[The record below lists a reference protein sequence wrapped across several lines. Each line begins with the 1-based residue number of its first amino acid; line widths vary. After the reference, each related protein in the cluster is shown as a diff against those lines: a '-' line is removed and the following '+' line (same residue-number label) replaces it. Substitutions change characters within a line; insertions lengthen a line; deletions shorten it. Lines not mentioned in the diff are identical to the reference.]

1 MTEHNQKECLLC
13 GEMFT
18 PRSSRGV
25 YCNKNKTSECPVC
38 GIRFEYKC
46 CRAAYKKY
54 CSNKCVGLSPET
66 REKVKQTTLDRY
78 GVENP
83 MHLDKFKQ
91 KAMDSQIKKFGKLAF
106 NTDKQKQTMIERYG
120 VTVPAKN
127 KEIQKKIQETQ
138 YKNNGGVYA
147 FNTEK
152 QRQTMIERYGGAG
165 SMSSPEVRKK
175 LRKTLMERYGYEN
188 PMQIPEVKERV
199 LNKIVE
205 NHGILFGGAG
215 NISKKNILFQESL
228 SELGIESELEKR
240 VGSLFFDLH
249 LTGTN
254 ILVDINPTVSHNSY
268 RSFAC
273 ERAHCGYP
281 CSKHKPTA
289 TSYHLNRCKIALSNG
304 YDLIQVFDWDDWGVV
319 IPMIANRVE
328 FQNPTEGDWIDLS
341 KTTNLRD
348 DVSYS
353 YTGPLCVWVHYKYER
368 TGRMSVGPYLR
379 DCTDYDLSD
388 EYSRMIDSRF
398 RPIWTPGFAI
408 VN

>member
-91 KAMDSQIKKFGKLAF
+91 KAMDSQIKKFGKFAF
-106 NTDKQKQTMIERYG
+106 NTDKQKQTMMERYG

-138 YKNNGGVYA
+138 YENNGGVYA

-165 SMSSPEVRKK
+165 SMSSPEVREK

-188 PMQIPEVKERV
+188 PMQIPEVKERA
-199 LNKIVE
+199 LKKIVE

-215 NISKKNILFQESL
+215 NISKKNVLFQESL
-228 SELGIESELEKR
+228 AELGIESELEKR

-289 TSYHLNRCKIALSNG
+289 TSYHLNRCKTALGDG
-304 YDLIQVFDWDDWGVV
+304 YDLIQVFDWDDWETV
-319 IPMIANRVE
+319 IPMIANRIE
-328 FQNPTEGDWIDLS
+328 KQEPAGGDWIDLS
-341 KTTNLRD
+341 KTTSLRSN
-348 DVSYS
+348 VSYS

-368 TGRMSVGPYLR
+368 TGRMSIGPYLR

-408 VN
+408 VK

>member
-91 KAMDSQIKKFGKLAF
+91 KAMDSQIKKFGKFAF
-106 NTDKQKQTMIERYG
+106 NTDKQKQTMMERYG

-138 YKNNGGVYA
+138 YENNGGVYA

-165 SMSSPEVRKK
+165 SMSSPEVREK

-188 PMQIPEVKERV
+188 PMQIPEVKERA
-199 LNKIVE
+199 LKKIVE

-228 SELGIESELEKR
+228 AELGIESELEKR

-273 ERAHCGYP
+273 ERTHCGYP

-289 TSYHLNRCKIALSNG
+289 TSYHLNRCKTALSNG
-304 YDLIQVFDWDDWGVV
+304 YDLIQIFDWDDWDAV
-319 IPMIANRVE
+319 IPMIANRIE
-328 FQNPTEGDWIDLS
+328 RQEPAEGTWIDLS

-348 DVSYS
+348 DVAYS

-368 TGRMSVGPYLR
+368 TGRMSIGPYLR

-398 RPIWTPGFAI
+398 RPIWTPGFA
-408 VN
+408 VVK

>member
-1 MTEHNQKECLLC
+1 
-13 GEMFT
+13 
-18 PRSSRGV
+18 
-25 YCNKNKTSECPVC
+25 
-38 GIRFEYKC
+38 
-46 CRAAYKKY
+46 
-54 CSNKCVGLSPET
+54 
-66 REKVKQTTLDRY
+66 
-78 GVENP
+78 

-91 KAMDSQIKKFGKLAF
+91 QVMDSQIKKYGKLAF

-120 VTVPAKN
+120 VEVPSKN
-127 KEIQKKIQETQ
+127 KEVQKKIRETQ

-165 SMSSPEVRKK
+165 SMSSPEVREK
-175 LRKTLMERYGYEN
+175 LRRTLMERYGYEN

-249 LTGTN
+249 LAVTN

-289 TSYHLNRCKIALSNG
+289 TSYHLNRCKTALSNG
-304 YDLIQVFDWDDWGVV
+304 YDLIQVFDWDDWDAV
-319 IPMIANRVE
+319 IPMIANRIE
-328 FQNPTEGDWIDLS
+328 RQEPAERDWIDLS

-353 YTGPLCVWVHYKYER
+353 YTGPLCVWVHYKHER
-368 TGRMSVGPYLR
+368 TGRMSIGPYLR

-388 EYSRMIDSRF
+388 EYNKMIDSRF

>member
-91 KAMDSQIKKFGKLAF
+91 KAMDSQIKKFGKFAF
-106 NTDKQKQTMIERYG
+106 NTDKQKQTMMERYG

-138 YKNNGGVYA
+138 YENNGGVYA

-165 SMSSPEVRKK
+165 SMSSPEVREK

-188 PMQIPEVKERV
+188 PMQIPEVKERA
-199 LNKIVE
+199 LKKIVE

-215 NISKKNILFQESL
+215 NISKKNVLFQESL
-228 SELGIESELEKR
+228 AELGIESELEKR

-289 TSYHLNRCKIALSNG
+289 TSYHLNRCKTALGDG
-304 YDLIQVFDWDDWGVV
+304 YDLIQVFDWDDWETV
-319 IPMIANRVE
+319 IPMIANRIE
-328 FQNPTEGDWIDLS
+328 KQEPAGGDWIDLS
-341 KTTNLRD
+341 KTTSLRS

-353 YTGPLCVWVHYKYER
+353 YTGLLCVWVHYKYEI
-368 TGRMSVGPYLR
+368 TGRMSIGPYLR

-408 VN
+408 VK

>member
-91 KAMDSQIKKFGKLAF
+91 KAMDSQIKKFGKFAF
-106 NTDKQKQTMIERYG
+106 NTDKQKQTMMKRYG

-138 YKNNGGVYA
+138 YENNGGVYA

-165 SMSSPEVRKK
+165 SMSSPEVREK
-175 LRKTLMERYGYEN
+175 LRRTLMERYGYEN
-188 PMQIPEVKERV
+188 PMQIPEVKERA
-199 LNKIVE
+199 LSKIIE
-205 NHGILFGGAG
+205 NHEILFGGAG

-228 SELGIESELEKR
+228 AELGIESELEKR

-281 CSKHKPTA
+281 CSEHKPTA
-289 TSYHLNRCKIALSNG
+289 TSYHLNRCKTALSNG
-304 YDLIQVFDWDDWGVV
+304 YDLIQVFDWDDWDTV
-319 IPMIANRVE
+319 IPINANRVE
-328 FQNPTEGDWIDLS
+328 NQKPTEGDWIDLS

-348 DVSYS
+348 DVTYS

-368 TGRMSVGPYLR
+368 TGRMSIGPYLR

-388 EYSRMIDSRF
+388 EYNRMIDSRF

-408 VN
+408 VK

>member
-1 MTEHNQKECLLC
+1 
-13 GEMFT
+13 MFT

-91 KAMDSQIKKFGKLAF
+91 KAMDSQIKKFGKFAF
-106 NTDKQKQTMIERYG
+106 NTDKQKQTMMERYG

-138 YKNNGGVYA
+138 YENNGGVYA

-165 SMSSPEVRKK
+165 SMSSPEVREK

-188 PMQIPEVKERV
+188 PMQIPEVKERA
-199 LNKIVE
+199 LKKIVE

-228 SELGIESELEKR
+228 AELGIESELEKR

-273 ERAHCGYP
+273 ERTHCGYP

-289 TSYHLNRCKIALSNG
+289 TSYHLNRCKTALSNG
-304 YDLIQVFDWDDWGVV
+304 YDLIQIFDWDDWDAV
-319 IPMIANRVE
+319 IPMIANRIE
-328 FQNPTEGDWIDLS
+328 RQEPAEGTWIDLS

-348 DVSYS
+348 DVAYS

-368 TGRMSVGPYLR
+368 TGRMSIGPYLR

-398 RPIWTPGFAI
+398 RPIWTPGFA
-408 VN
+408 VVK

>member
-91 KAMDSQIKKFGKLAF
+91 KAMDSQIKKFGKFAF
-106 NTDKQKQTMIERYG
+106 NTDKQKQTMMERYG

-138 YKNNGGVYA
+138 YENNGGVYA

-165 SMSSPEVRKK
+165 SMSSPEVREK

-188 PMQIPEVKERV
+188 PMQIPEVKERA
-199 LNKIVE
+199 LKKIVE

-228 SELGIESELEKR
+228 AELGIESELEKR

-273 ERAHCGYP
+273 ERTHCGYP

-289 TSYHLNRCKIALSNG
+289 TSYHLNRCKTALSNG
-304 YDLIQVFDWDDWGVV
+304 YDLIQIFDWDDWDAV
-319 IPMIANRVE
+319 IPMIANRIE
-328 FQNPTEGDWIDLS
+328 RQEPAEGDWIDLS
-341 KTTNLRD
+341 KTTSLRS

-368 TGRMSVGPYLR
+368 TGRMSIGPYLR

-388 EYSRMIDSRF
+388 EYIRMIDSRF
-398 RPIWTPGFAI
+398 RPIWTPGFA
-408 VN
+408 VVK

>member
-91 KAMDSQIKKFGKLAF
+91 KAMDSQIKKFGKFAF
-106 NTDKQKQTMIERYG
+106 NTDKQKQTMMERYG

-127 KEIQKKIQETQ
+127 KEIQTKIQETQ
-138 YKNNGGVYA
+138 YENNGGVYA

-165 SMSSPEVRKK
+165 SMSSPEVREK

-188 PMQIPEVKERV
+188 PMQIPEVKERA
-199 LNKIVE
+199 LKKIVE

-228 SELGIESELEKR
+228 AELGIESELEKR

-273 ERAHCGYP
+273 ERTHCGYP

-289 TSYHLNRCKIALSNG
+289 TSYHLNRCKTALSNG
-304 YDLIQVFDWDDWGVV
+304 YDLIQIFDWDDWDAV
-319 IPMIANRVE
+319 IPMIANRIE
-328 FQNPTEGDWIDLS
+328 KQEPAGGDWIDLS

-348 DVSYS
+348 DVAYS

-408 VN
+408 VK

>member
-91 KAMDSQIKKFGKLAF
+91 KAMDSQIKKFGKFAF
-106 NTDKQKQTMIERYG
+106 NTDKQKQSMMERYG

-138 YKNNGGVYA
+138 YENNGGVYA
-147 FNTEK
+147 FNTKK

-165 SMSSPEVRKK
+165 SMSSPEV
-175 LRKTLMERYGYEN
+175 
-188 PMQIPEVKERV
+188 
-199 LNKIVE
+199 
-205 NHGILFGGAG
+205 
-215 NISKKNILFQESL
+215 
-228 SELGIESELEKR
+228 
-240 VGSLFFDLH
+240 
-249 LTGTN
+249 
-254 ILVDINPTVSHNSY
+254 
-268 RSFAC
+268 
-273 ERAHCGYP
+273 
-281 CSKHKPTA
+281 
-289 TSYHLNRCKIALSNG
+289 
-304 YDLIQVFDWDDWGVV
+304 
-319 IPMIANRVE
+319 
-328 FQNPTEGDWIDLS
+328 
-341 KTTNLRD
+341 
-348 DVSYS
+348 
-353 YTGPLCVWVHYKYER
+353 
-368 TGRMSVGPYLR
+368 
-379 DCTDYDLSD
+379 
-388 EYSRMIDSRF
+388 
-398 RPIWTPGFAI
+398 
-408 VN
+408 

>member
-1 MTEHNQKECLLC
+1 
-13 GEMFT
+13 MFT

-91 KAMDSQIKKFGKLAF
+91 KAMDSQIKKFGKFAF
-106 NTDKQKQTMIERYG
+106 NTDKQKQTMMERYG

-138 YKNNGGVYA
+138 YENNGGVYA

-165 SMSSPEVRKK
+165 SMSSPEVREK

-188 PMQIPEVKERV
+188 PMQIPEVKERA
-199 LNKIVE
+199 LKKIVE

-228 SELGIESELEKR
+228 AELGIESELEKR

-273 ERAHCGYP
+273 ERTHCGYP

-289 TSYHLNRCKIALSNG
+289 TSYHLNRCKTALSNG
-304 YDLIQVFDWDDWGVV
+304 YDLIQIFDWDDWDAV
-319 IPMIANRVE
+319 IPMIANRIE
-328 FQNPTEGDWIDLS
+328 RQEPAEGDWIDLS
-341 KTTNLRD
+341 KTTSLRS

-368 TGRMSVGPYLR
+368 TGRMSIGPYLR

-388 EYSRMIDSRF
+388 EYIRMIDSRF
-398 RPIWTPGFAI
+398 RPIWTPGFA
-408 VN
+408 VVK

>member
-1 MTEHNQKECLLC
+1 MADHSQRECAVC

-18 PRSSRGV
+18 PKSSRNK
-25 YCNKNKTSECPVC
+25 YCNQQKTAECQVC
-38 GIRFEYKC
+38 GKEITYKC
-46 CRAAYKKY
+46 SPHRIKKY
-54 CSNKCVGLSPET
+54 CSVGCVAIAPET
-66 REKVKQTTLDRY
+66 REKVKKTTLERY
-78 GVENP
+78 GAENA

-106 NTDKQKQTMIERYG
+106 NTDKQKQTMMERYG

-165 SMSSPEVRKK
+165 SMSSPEVREK
-175 LRKTLMERYGYEN
+175 LRRTLMERYGCEN

-199 LNKIVE
+199 MSKIIE

-273 ERAHCGYP
+273 ERTHCGYP
-281 CSKHKPTA
+281 CSEHKPTA
-289 TSYHLNRCKIALSNG
+289 TSYHLNRCKTALSNG
-304 YDLIQVFDWDDWGVV
+304 YDLIQVFDWDDWDTV
-319 IPMIANRVE
+319 IPMIANRVKI
-328 FQNPTEGDWIDLS
+328 QNPTEGDWIDLS

-348 DVSYS
+348 DVAYS

-368 TGRMSVGPYLR
+368 TGRMSIGPYLR

-388 EYSRMIDSRF
+388 EYNRMIDSRF

>member
-91 KAMDSQIKKFGKLAF
+91 KAMDSQIKKFGKFAF
-106 NTDKQKQTMIERYG
+106 NTDKQKQTMMERYG

-138 YKNNGGVYA
+138 YENNGGVYA

-165 SMSSPEVRKK
+165 SMSSPEAREK

-188 PMQIPEVKERV
+188 PMQIPEVKERA
-199 LNKIVE
+199 LKKIVE

-215 NISKKNILFQESL
+215 NISKKNVLFQESL
-228 SELGIESELEKR
+228 AELGIESELEKR

-289 TSYHLNRCKIALSNG
+289 TSYHLNRCKTALGDG
-304 YDLIQVFDWDDWGVV
+304 YDLIQVFDWDDWETV
-319 IPMIANRVE
+319 IPMIANRIE
-328 FQNPTEGDWIDLS
+328 KQEPAGGDWIDLS
-341 KTTNLRD
+341 KTTSLRS

-368 TGRMSVGPYLR
+368 TGRMSIGPYLR

-408 VN
+408 VK

>member
-38 GIRFEYKC
+38 GIRYEYKC

-91 KAMDSQIKKFGKLAF
+91 KAMDSQIKKFGKFAF
-106 NTDKQKQTMIERYG
+106 NTDKQKQTMMERYG

-138 YKNNGGVYA
+138 YENNGGVYA

-165 SMSSPEVRKK
+165 SMSSPEVREK

-188 PMQIPEVKERV
+188 PMQIPEVKERA
-199 LNKIVE
+199 LKKIVE

-215 NISKKNILFQESL
+215 NISKKNVLFQESL
-228 SELGIESELEKR
+228 AELGIESELEKR

-289 TSYHLNRCKIALSNG
+289 TSYHLNRCKTALGDG
-304 YDLIQVFDWDDWGVV
+304 YDLIQVFDWDDWETV
-319 IPMIANRVE
+319 IPMIANRIE
-328 FQNPTEGDWIDLS
+328 KQEPAGGDWIDLS
-341 KTTNLRD
+341 KTTSLRS

-368 TGRMSVGPYLR
+368 TGRMSIGPYLR

-408 VN
+408 VK

>member
-1 MTEHNQKECLLC
+1 
-13 GEMFT
+13 MFT

-91 KAMDSQIKKFGKLAF
+91 KAMDSQIKKFGKFAF
-106 NTDKQKQTMIERYG
+106 NTDKQKQTMMERYG

-138 YKNNGGVYA
+138 YENNGGVYA

-165 SMSSPEVRKK
+165 SMSSPEVREK

-188 PMQIPEVKERV
+188 PMQIPEVKERA
-199 LNKIVE
+199 LKKIVE

-215 NISKKNILFQESL
+215 NISKKNVLFQESL
-228 SELGIESELEKR
+228 AELGIESELEKR

-289 TSYHLNRCKIALSNG
+289 TSYHLNRCKTALGDG
-304 YDLIQVFDWDDWGVV
+304 YDLIQVFDWDDWETV
-319 IPMIANRVE
+319 IPMIANRIE
-328 FQNPTEGDWIDLS
+328 KQEPAGGDWIDLS
-341 KTTNLRD
+341 KTTSLRS

-368 TGRMSVGPYLR
+368 TGRMSIGPYLR

-408 VN
+408 VK